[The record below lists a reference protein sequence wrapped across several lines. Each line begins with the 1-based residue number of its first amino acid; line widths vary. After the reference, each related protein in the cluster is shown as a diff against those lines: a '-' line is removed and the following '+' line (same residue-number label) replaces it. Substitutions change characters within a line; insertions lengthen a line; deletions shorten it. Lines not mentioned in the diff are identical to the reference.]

1 MARPFALLAFLLTLA
16 LPGAA
21 ADWKRIRIG
30 VEGAYPPFSELAP
43 DGTLHGFDIDIARA
57 LCTELKA
64 ECQLVQSPF
73 DGMIPGLQAK
83 KFDAIV
89 ASMSITEERRK
100 AVDFTVRYYNSP
112 SRFVAKKGANLVVT
126 PAGLKGKK
134 IGVQRATIHDRY
146 VTDLYKGSPV
156 VRYTKQD
163 EVFLDLAAGR
173 IDATLVDS
181 VAASFGF
188 LKVPAGKDFEFT
200 GPAFEEPK
208 YFGWGSG
215 IAVRKVDA
223 DLRAK
228 LDGAIAAIRA
238 NGTYKRIQDKY
249 FDFDIYGKAP
259 AP

>member
-1 MARPFALLAFLLTLA
+1 MTRHLLLALLLA
-16 LPGAA
+16 LAQNAQP
-21 ADWKRIRIG
+21 ADWNRIRVG
-30 VEGAYPPFSELAP
+30 VEGAYPPFSSLAA
-43 DGTLHGFDIDIARA
+43 DGTLHGFDIDIAKA
-57 LCTELKA
+57 LCVELKA
-64 ECQLVQSPF
+64 ECQLVQAPF
-73 DGMIPGLQAK
+73 DGMIPGLQAR

-126 PAGLKGKK
+126 PEGMKGKR

-146 VTDLYKGSPV
+146 VTDLFKGSQI

-163 EVFLDLAAGR
+163 ETFLDLASGR
-173 IDATLVDS
+173 LDATLVDS

-188 LKVPAGKDFEFT
+188 LKISAGRDFEFI
-200 GPAFEEPK
+200 GPVFEDPK
-208 YFGWGSG
+208 YFGYGSG
-215 IAVRKVDA
+215 IAVRKTDT
-223 DLRAK
+223 DLRAR

-238 NGTYKRIQDKY
+238 NGIYKRIQDKY